1 MQDYAKKKSVESVIF
16 VWSLKEREHVLSS
29 AFHHLFQSTRVTVVT
44 TRMQISVVL
53 SKTRRTR
60 SLTPTKKRLCI
71 HKCASPVRLN
81 LSSKLQLLFLLQ
93 LQLLFLLPSLLQLQ
107 LLLLLPSL
115 LQLQL
120 LLLLPSLLQLQ
131 LLLLLPSLL
140 QLLLQLWRCERIPAA
155 HRALLLTLHYYNKL
169 WGRSTTRTR

>member
-1 MQDYAKKKSVESVIF
+1 MNFNFANLTSKCRIMQKKSVESVIF

-93 LQLLFLLPSLLQLQ
+93 LQLL
-107 LLLLLPSL
+107 
-115 LQLQL
+115 
-120 LLLLPSLLQLQ
+120 
-131 LLLLLPSLL
+131 LLLPSLL